1 MKRRKKKME
10 INVKDNSV
18 QEVREEKKEILL
30 ESNHAEVK
38 PEVISHILHDMAQV
52 LEKSYGPTGASTLM
66 ITGDKENAMG
76 TMTKDGFTLLSK
88 TKYFHPLPVAL
99 KKLLLNSML
108 GVLKTASDGTTTTT
122 LLIDKMYASMHN
134 NFKGMKIPAQVFQN
148 IAKGVVKDIIE
159 EIDNIAMYGKAN
171 IEDLFG
177 IIETTTNN
185 DEELADTLKEA
196 VNEVTD
202 GGRYLNDISLTFK
215 QDGTV
220 QGSKYEIKEG
230 YTIPASPIGFPRA
243 VLRRKVIPI
252 IVNSNIGTGETIRAL
267 ITLYTALG
275 RSYAQTIKQ
284 GVDMNQ
290 LPPVLLITYN
300 LQYKEVLEREMVLFA
315 NQLKEEFDLNYVP
328 VYILEFNYDGS
339 LMSLNEHRDF
349 EYLIGQTQAYEL
361 DKKVKDIFP
370 DDTNLPEEKKEE
382 SVVKYVFDR
391 FISGK
396 MQTIDAIISKSSTT
410 LYNFNEER
418 KEELK
423 KSLEEEIED
432 NSSDKEKVELL
443 QRRLRRVSGK
453 YAEITIGG
461 ENSWDIG
468 RKVDAIED
476 SLGAIRAA
484 ISSGVCGGMSTLI
497 MKVYNRVAHK
507 YRGRTHQFV
516 ILNDIYNAYHS
527 LFDILLTN
535 AGVPPRTFETHQS
548 GIIQPVGF
556 IDSHYGVY
564 FDIDELLKE
573 FDSRKSI
580 RFSFDIHSILNAIT
594 KGKEVKSADHIA
606 FHVLNSIDGEK
617 RILEASVQAVLSLI
631 SMNQI
636 TMPDQYDVAAYTTN
650 TL

>member
-1 MKRRKKKME
+1 
-10 INVKDNSV
+10 
-18 QEVREEKKEILL
+18 
-30 ESNHAEVK
+30 
-38 PEVISHILHDMAQV
+38 
-52 LEKSYGPTGASTLM
+52 
-66 ITGDKENAMG
+66 
-76 TMTKDGFTLLSK
+76 
-88 TKYFHPLPVAL
+88 
-99 KKLLLNSML
+99 
-108 GVLKTASDGTTTTT
+108 
-122 LLIDKMYASMHN
+122 
-134 NFKGMKIPAQVFQN
+134 
-148 IAKGVVKDIIE
+148 
-159 EIDNIAMYGKAN
+159 
-171 IEDLFG
+171 
-177 IIETTTNN
+177 
-185 DEELADTLKEA
+185 
-196 VNEVTD
+196 
-202 GGRYLNDISLTFK
+202 
-215 QDGTV
+215 
-220 QGSKYEIKEG
+220 
-230 YTIPASPIGFPRA
+230 
-243 VLRRKVIPI
+243 
-252 IVNSNIGTGETIRAL
+252 
-267 ITLYTALG
+267 
-275 RSYAQTIKQ
+275 
-284 GVDMNQ
+284 
-290 LPPVLLITYN
+290 
-300 LQYKEVLEREMVLFA
+300 
-315 NQLKEEFDLNYVP
+315 
-328 VYILEFNYDGS
+328 
-339 LMSLNEHRDF
+339 MSLNEHRDF

-432 NSSDKEKVELL
+432 NISDKEKVELL

-535 AGVPPRTFETHQS
+535 AGVPPRTFVQHES
-548 GIIQPVGF
+548 SIIQPVGF
-556 IDSHYGVY
+556 IDTHYGVY

-594 KGKEVKSADHIA
+594 KGKEVKSQDHVA

>member
-1 MKRRKKKME
+1 ME
-10 INVKDNSV
+10 VKLNDKSV
-18 QEVREEKKEILL
+18 VDTRYEIKEVLL

-38 PEVISHILHDMAQV
+38 PEVISHILHDMAKV

-66 ITGDKENAMG
+66 ITGDKENAYG

-122 LLIDKMYASMHN
+122 LLIDKLYTSMYT
-134 NFKGMKIPAQVFQN
+134 NFKGMGVPAQVYQN
-148 IAKGVVKDIIE
+148 MAKGVVKDIIE
-159 EIDNIAMYGKAN
+159 EIDKIAPYGKAN

-177 IIETTTNN
+177 IIDTTTNN
-185 DEELADTLKEA
+185 DEELANTLREA
-196 VNEVTD
+196 INEVTD

-220 QGSKYEIKEG
+220 QGSKYEVKEG
-230 YTIPASPIGFPRA
+230 YTIPASPIGFPKA
-243 VLRRKVIPI
+243 VLRSKVIPI
-252 IVNSNIGTGETIRAL
+252 IVNNNIGTGETIRAL
-267 ITLYTALG
+267 MTLYTALG
-275 RSYAQTIKQ
+275 RSYAETIKQ
-284 GVDMNQ
+284 GVNINQ
-290 LPPVLLITYN
+290 LPPVMLITYN

-328 VYILEFNYDGS
+328 VYILEYNYDGT
-339 LMSLNEHRDF
+339 LLSLNEHKDF

-370 DDTNLPEEKKEE
+370 DDTNLSDERKEE

-396 MQTIDAIISKSSTT
+396 MQTVDAIISKSSTT
-410 LYNFNEER
+410 LYNFNEDR
-418 KEELK
+418 KHELET
-423 KSLEEEIED
+423 SLKEEIED
-432 NSSDKEKVELL
+432 NASDKEKVELL
-443 QRRLRRVSGK
+443 QRRLRRVTGK
-453 YAEITIGG
+453 YAEITVGG

-468 RKVDAIED
+468 RKADAIED

-497 MKVYNRVAHK
+497 IKVYNRVMNK
-507 YRGRTHQFV
+507 YRGRAHQFA
-516 ILNDIYNAYHS
+516 ILHDIYNAYCD
-527 LFDILLTN
+527 LFDTLLTN
-535 AGVPPRTFETHQS
+535 AGVEPREYIDDEN
-548 GIIQPVGF
+548 GKLKIKGF
-556 IDSHYGVY
+556 INETYYSTY
-564 FDIDELLKE
+564 FGIDELLEE

-580 RFSFDIHSILNAIT
+580 RFSFDIHSILDAIT
-594 KGKEVKSADHIA
+594 KGREVKSEDHVA

-636 TMPDQYDVAAYTTN
+636 TMPDQYDVTAYNTN

>member
-1 MKRRKKKME
+1 ME
-10 INVKDNSV
+10 VKISDNSV
-18 QEVREEKKEILL
+18 QETNQKIKKEILL

-38 PEVISHILHDMAQV
+38 PEVISHILHDMANV

-66 ITGDKENAMG
+66 ITGDKENAYG

-122 LLIDKMYASMHN
+122 LLIDKLYTSMYT
-134 NFKGMKIPAQVFQN
+134 NFKGMGVPAQVYQN
-148 IAKGVVKDIIE
+148 MAKSVVKDIIE
-159 EIDNIAMYGKAN
+159 EIDKIAPYGKAN
-171 IEDLFG
+171 IEDIFG
-177 IIETTTNN
+177 IIDTTTNN
-185 DEELADTLKEA
+185 DEELANTLREA

-202 GGRYLNDISLTFK
+202 GGRYLNDIALTFK

-230 YTIPASPIGFPRA
+230 YTIPVSPIGFPRA

-252 IVNSNIGTGETIRAL
+252 IVNNNIGTGETIRAL
-267 ITLYTALG
+267 MTLYSALG

-284 GVDMNQ
+284 GVDINQ
-290 LPPVLLITYN
+290 LPPVILITYN

-328 VYILEFNYDGS
+328 VYILEFNNDGS
-339 LMSLNEHRDF
+339 LMSLKEHQDF

-370 DDTNLPEEKKEE
+370 DDTNLPEEKQEE

-396 MQTIDAIISKSSTT
+396 MQTVDAIISRSSTT
-410 LYNFNEER
+410 LYNFNEAR

-423 KSLEEEIED
+423 KSLEEDIED
-432 NSSDKEKVELL
+432 NTSDVEKVEFLK
-443 QRRLRRVSGK
+443 RRLRRVTGK
-453 YAEITIGG
+453 YAEITVGG

-468 RKVDAIED
+468 RKADAIED

-484 ISSGVCGGMSTLI
+484 IASGVCGGMSTLI
-497 MKVYNRVAHK
+497 MKVYNRVMNR
-507 YRGRTHQFV
+507 YRGMKHKFT
-516 ILNDIYNAYHS
+516 ILYDIFDAYCS
-527 LFDILLTN
+527 LFDTLLTN
-535 AGVPPRTFETHQS
+535 AGVKPREYIDDEN
-548 GIIQPVGF
+548 GKIKIKGF
-556 IDSHYGVY
+556 INDIRYNMY
-564 FDIDELLKE
+564 FGIDELLKE
-573 FDSRKSI
+573 FDSRRSI

-594 KGKEVKSADHIA
+594 KGKEVKSEDHVA

-636 TMPDQYDVAAYTTN
+636 TMPDQYDVSSYN
-650 TL
+650 VGTL

>member
-1 MKRRKKKME
+1 ME

-18 QEVREEKKEILL
+18 QEVRKEILL

-122 LLIDKMYASMHN
+122 LLIDKLYASMYN

>member
-1 MKRRKKKME
+1 ME
-10 INVKDNSV
+10 VKISDNSV
-18 QEVREEKKEILL
+18 QETNQKIKKEILL

-38 PEVISHILHDMAQV
+38 PEVISHILHDMANV

-66 ITGDKENAMG
+66 ITGDKENAYG

-122 LLIDKMYASMHN
+122 LLIDKLYTSMYT
-134 NFKGMKIPAQVFQN
+134 NFKGMGVPAQVYQN
-148 IAKGVVKDIIE
+148 MAKSVVKDIIE
-159 EIDNIAMYGKAN
+159 EIDKIAPYGKAN
-171 IEDLFG
+171 IEDIFG
-177 IIETTTNN
+177 IIDTTTNN
-185 DEELADTLKEA
+185 DEELANTLREA

-202 GGRYLNDISLTFK
+202 GGRYLNDIALTFK

-230 YTIPASPIGFPRA
+230 YTIPVSPIGFPRA

-252 IVNSNIGTGETIRAL
+252 IVNNNIGTGETIRAL
-267 ITLYTALG
+267 MTLYSALG

-284 GVDMNQ
+284 GVDINQ
-290 LPPVLLITYN
+290 LPPVMLITYN

-328 VYILEFNYDGS
+328 VYILEFNNDGS
-339 LMSLNEHRDF
+339 LMSLKEHQDF

-370 DDTNLPEEKKEE
+370 DDTNLPEEKQEE

-396 MQTIDAIISKSSTT
+396 MQTVDAIISRSSTT
-410 LYNFNEER
+410 LYNFNEAR
-418 KEELK
+418 KEELR
-423 KSLEEEIED
+423 KSLEEDIED
-432 NSSDKEKVELL
+432 NTSDVEKVEFLK
-443 QRRLRRVSGK
+443 RRLRRVTGK
-453 YAEITIGG
+453 YAEITVGG

-468 RKVDAIED
+468 RKADAIED

-484 ISSGVCGGMSTLI
+484 IASGVCGGMSTLI
-497 MKVYNRVAHK
+497 MKVYNRVMNK
-507 YRGRTHQFV
+507 YRGKKHQFV
-516 ILNDIYNAYHS
+516 ILLDIFNAYCD
-527 LFDILLTN
+527 LFDTLLTN
-535 AGVPPRTFETHQS
+535 AGVKPREYVDDEN
-548 GIIQPVGF
+548 GKIKIKGF
-556 IDSHYGVY
+556 INEIRYQMY
-564 FDIDELLKE
+564 FGIDELLKE
-573 FDSRKSI
+573 FDSRQSI

-594 KGKEVKSADHIA
+594 KGKEVKSEDHVA

-636 TMPDQYDVAAYTTN
+636 TMPDQYDVSSYN
-650 TL
+650 VGTL

>member
-1 MKRRKKKME
+1 
-10 INVKDNSV
+10 
-18 QEVREEKKEILL
+18 
-30 ESNHAEVK
+30 
-38 PEVISHILHDMAQV
+38 
-52 LEKSYGPTGASTLM
+52 
-66 ITGDKENAMG
+66 
-76 TMTKDGFTLLSK
+76 
-88 TKYFHPLPVAL
+88 
-99 KKLLLNSML
+99 
-108 GVLKTASDGTTTTT
+108 
-122 LLIDKMYASMHN
+122 
-134 NFKGMKIPAQVFQN
+134 
-148 IAKGVVKDIIE
+148 
-159 EIDNIAMYGKAN
+159 
-171 IEDLFG
+171 
-177 IIETTTNN
+177 
-185 DEELADTLKEA
+185 
-196 VNEVTD
+196 
-202 GGRYLNDISLTFK
+202 
-215 QDGTV
+215 
-220 QGSKYEIKEG
+220 
-230 YTIPASPIGFPRA
+230 
-243 VLRRKVIPI
+243 
-252 IVNSNIGTGETIRAL
+252 
-267 ITLYTALG
+267 
-275 RSYAQTIKQ
+275 
-284 GVDMNQ
+284 MNQ

-432 NSSDKEKVELL
+432 NISDKEKVELL

-556 IDSHYGVY
+556 IDTHYGVY

>member
-1 MKRRKKKME
+1 ME
-10 INVKDNSV
+10 VKISDNSV
-18 QEVREEKKEILL
+18 QETNQKIKKEILL

-38 PEVISHILHDMAQV
+38 PEVISHILHDMANV

-66 ITGDKENAMG
+66 ITGDKENAYG

-122 LLIDKMYASMHN
+122 LLIDKLYTSMYT
-134 NFKGMKIPAQVFQN
+134 NFKGMGVPAQVYQN
-148 IAKGVVKDIIE
+148 MAKGVVKDIIE
-159 EIDNIAMYGKAN
+159 EIDKIAPYGKAN
-171 IEDLFG
+171 IEDIFG
-177 IIETTTNN
+177 IIDTTTNN
-185 DEELADTLKEA
+185 DEELANTLREA

-202 GGRYLNDISLTFK
+202 GGRYLNDIALTFK

-230 YTIPASPIGFPRA
+230 YTIPVSPIGFPRA

-252 IVNSNIGTGETIRAL
+252 IVNNNIGTGETIRAL
-267 ITLYTALG
+267 MTLYSALG

-284 GVDMNQ
+284 GVDINQ
-290 LPPVLLITYN
+290 LPPVMLITYN

-315 NQLKEEFDLNYVP
+315 NQLKEEFDLNHVP
-328 VYILEFNYDGS
+328 VYILEFNNDGS
-339 LMSLNEHRDF
+339 LMSLKEHQDF

-370 DDTNLPEEKKEE
+370 DDTNLPEEKQEE

-396 MQTIDAIISKSSTT
+396 MQTVDAIISRSSTT
-410 LYNFNEER
+410 LYNFNEAR
-418 KEELK
+418 KEELR
-423 KSLEEEIED
+423 KSLEEDIED
-432 NSSDKEKVELL
+432 NASDVEKVEFLK
-443 QRRLRRVSGK
+443 RRLRRVTGK
-453 YAEITIGG
+453 YAEITVGG

-468 RKVDAIED
+468 RKADAIED

-484 ISSGVCGGMSTLI
+484 IASGVCGGMSTLI
-497 MKVYNRVAHK
+497 MKVYNRVMDK
-507 YRGRTHQFV
+507 YRGKKHQFV
-516 ILNDIYNAYHS
+516 ILLDIFNAYCD
-527 LFDILLTN
+527 LFDTLLTN
-535 AGVPPRTFETHQS
+535 AGVKPREYVDDEN
-548 GIIQPVGF
+548 GKIKIKGF
-556 IDSHYGVY
+556 INDIRYNMY
-564 FDIDELLKE
+564 FGIDELLEE
-573 FDSRKSI
+573 FDSRQSI

-594 KGKEVKSADHIA
+594 KGKEVKSEDHVA

-636 TMPDQYDVAAYTTN
+636 TMPDQYDVSSYN
-650 TL
+650 VGTL

>member
-1 MKRRKKKME
+1 
-10 INVKDNSV
+10 
-18 QEVREEKKEILL
+18 
-30 ESNHAEVK
+30 
-38 PEVISHILHDMAQV
+38 
-52 LEKSYGPTGASTLM
+52 
-66 ITGDKENAMG
+66 
-76 TMTKDGFTLLSK
+76 
-88 TKYFHPLPVAL
+88 
-99 KKLLLNSML
+99 
-108 GVLKTASDGTTTTT
+108 
-122 LLIDKMYASMHN
+122 
-134 NFKGMKIPAQVFQN
+134 
-148 IAKGVVKDIIE
+148 
-159 EIDNIAMYGKAN
+159 
-171 IEDLFG
+171 
-177 IIETTTNN
+177 
-185 DEELADTLKEA
+185 
-196 VNEVTD
+196 
-202 GGRYLNDISLTFK
+202 
-215 QDGTV
+215 
-220 QGSKYEIKEG
+220 
-230 YTIPASPIGFPRA
+230 
-243 VLRRKVIPI
+243 
-252 IVNSNIGTGETIRAL
+252 
-267 ITLYTALG
+267 
-275 RSYAQTIKQ
+275 
-284 GVDMNQ
+284 MNQ

-516 ILNDIYNAYHS
+516 ILNDIYNAYCD
-527 LFDILLTN
+527 LFDILLRN
-535 AGVPPRTFETHQS
+535 AGVLPRTFEHHKS

-556 IDSHYGVY
+556 IDTHYGVY

>member
-1 MKRRKKKME
+1 ME
-10 INVKDNSV
+10 VKIKDNSV
-18 QEVREEKKEILL
+18 QEIKKEVML

-38 PEVISHILHDMAQV
+38 PEVISHILHDMANV

-66 ITGDKENAMG
+66 ITGEKENAFG

-122 LLIDKMYASMHN
+122 LLIDKLYASMYT

-159 EIDNIAMYGKAN
+159 EIDNIAPYGKAN
-171 IEDLFG
+171 IEDIFG
-177 IIETTTNN
+177 IIDTTTNN
-185 DEELADTLKEA
+185 DEELAETLREA

-202 GGRYLNDISLTFK
+202 GGRYLNDIALTFK
-215 QDGTV
+215 QDGTI

-252 IVNSNIGTGETIRAL
+252 IVNNNIGTGETIRAL

-290 LPPVLLITYN
+290 LPPVILITYN

-328 VYILEFNYDGS
+328 VYILEFNNDGS
-339 LMSLNEHRDF
+339 LMSLKEHQDF

-370 DDTNLPEEKKEE
+370 DDTNLPEEKQEE

-396 MQTIDAIISKSSTT
+396 MQTVDAIISKSSTT
-410 LYNFNEER
+410 LYNFNEAR
-418 KEELK
+418 KEELR
-423 KSLEEEIED
+423 KSLEEDIED
-432 NSSDKEKVELL
+432 NASDIEKVEFLK
-443 QRRLRRVSGK
+443 RRLRRVSGK

-468 RKVDAIED
+468 RKADAIED

-484 ISSGVCGGMSTLI
+484 IASGVCGGMSTLI
-497 MKVYNRVAHK
+497 MKVFNRVANK
-507 YRGRTHQFV
+507 YRGKAHQYV
-516 ILNDIYNAYHS
+516 ILMDIFNAYCD
-527 LFDILLTN
+527 LFDTLLTN
-535 AGVPPRTFETHQS
+535 AGVKAREFVHNEN
-548 GIIQPVGF
+548 GALQPVGF
-556 IDSHYGVY
+556 IKEHYSIY
-564 FDIDELLKE
+564 FGIDKLLE
-573 FDSRKSI
+573 EYDERKSI

-594 KGKEVKSADHIA
+594 KGREVKSEDHVA

-636 TMPDQYDVAAYTTN
+636 TMPDQYDVMSYNTN

>member
-1 MKRRKKKME
+1 ME
-10 INVKDNSV
+10 VKINDKSV
-18 QEVREEKKEILL
+18 VDTKGEIKEVLL

-38 PEVISHILHDMAQV
+38 PEVISHILHDMAKV

-66 ITGDKENAMG
+66 ITGEKENAYG

-122 LLIDKMYASMHN
+122 LLIDKLYTSMYT

-159 EIDNIAMYGKAN
+159 EIDKIAPYGKAN
-171 IEDLFG
+171 IEDIFG

-185 DEELADTLKEA
+185 DEELANTLKEA

-220 QGSKYEIKEG
+220 QGSKYEVKEG

-252 IVNSNIGTGETIRAL
+252 IVNNNIGTGETIRAL
-267 ITLYTALG
+267 MALYTALG
-275 RSYAQTIKQ
+275 RSYAETIKQ
-284 GVDMNQ
+284 GVNINQ

-328 VYILEFNYDGS
+328 VYILEFNYDGT
-339 LMSLNEHRDF
+339 LLSLNEHKDF

-391 FISGK
+391 FIDGK
-396 MQTIDAIISKSSTT
+396 MQTVDAIISKSSTT
-410 LYNFNEER
+410 LYNFNEDR
-418 KEELK
+418 KNELET
-423 KSLEEEIED
+423 SLKEEIED
-432 NSSDKEKVELL
+432 NREDKEKIELL
-443 QRRLRRVSGK
+443 TRRLRRVSGK

-468 RKVDAIED
+468 RKADAIED

-484 ISSGVCGGMSTLI
+484 LASGVCGGMSTLI
-497 MKVYNRVAHK
+497 MKVHNRVAEK
-507 YRGRTHQFV
+507 YIGKKHQYA
-516 ILNDIYNAYHS
+516 ILHDIYKAYRE

-535 AGVPPRTFETHQS
+535 AGVPPREFVTHES
-548 GIIQPVGF
+548 GVIQPKGF
-556 IDSHYGVY
+556 IDMRYCEY
-564 FDIDELLKE
+564 FDIDDLLKE
-573 FDSRKSI
+573 FHSRQSI

-594 KGKEVKSADHIA
+594 NGDNVESKDHIA

-636 TMPDQYDVAAYTTN
+636 TMPDQYDVIAYNTN

>member
-1 MKRRKKKME
+1 ME

-18 QEVREEKKEILL
+18 QEVRKEILL

-122 LLIDKMYASMHN
+122 LLIDKMYTSMYN

-159 EIDNIAMYGKAN
+159 EIDNISMYGKAN

-535 AGVPPRTFETHQS
+535 AGVPPRTFQQHES

-556 IDSHYGVY
+556 IDTHYGVY

-594 KGKEVKSADHIA
+594 KGKEVKSQDHVA

>member
-1 MKRRKKKME
+1 MEMKV
-10 INVKDNSV
+10 NDNSV
-18 QEVREEKKEILL
+18 QETKKEILL

-38 PEVISHILHDMAQV
+38 PEVISHILHDMANV
-52 LEKSYGPTGASTLM
+52 LEKSYGPTGAATLM

-122 LLIDKMYASMHN
+122 LLIDKLYASMHN
-134 NFKGMKIPAQVFQN
+134 NFKAMKIPAQVFQN

-159 EIDNIAMYGKAN
+159 EIDNISMYGKAN

-196 VNEVTD
+196 VNEVTE

-267 ITLYTALG
+267 MTLYTALG
-275 RSYAQTIKQ
+275 RSYAETVKQ
-284 GVDMNQ
+284 GANINQ

-315 NQLKEEFDLNYVP
+315 NQLQEEFDLNAVP
-328 VYILEFNYDGS
+328 IYILEFNYDGT

-396 MQTIDAIISKSSTT
+396 MQTVDAIISKSSTT
-410 LYNFNEER
+410 LYNFNEAR

-484 ISSGVCGGMSTLI
+484 IASGVCGGMSTLV

-535 AGVPPRTFETHQS
+535 AGVPPRRFEHHQS

-594 KGKEVKSADHIA
+594 KGKEVKSEDHVA

-636 TMPDQYDVAAYTTN
+636 TMPDQYDVSAYNTN

>member
-1 MKRRKKKME
+1 MEVKVNDKSVVDTRNERK
-10 INVKDNSV
+10 
-18 QEVREEKKEILL
+18 EVLL

-38 PEVISHILHDMAQV
+38 PEVISHILHDMAKV

-66 ITGDKENAMG
+66 ITGEKENAYG

-122 LLIDKMYASMHN
+122 LLIDKLYTSMYT
-134 NFKGMKIPAQVFQN
+134 NFKGMKIPAQVYQN
-148 IAKGVVKDIIE
+148 MAKGVVKDIIE
-159 EIDNIAMYGKAN
+159 EIDK

-177 IIETTTNN
+177 IIDTTTNN
-185 DEELADTLKEA
+185 DEELANTLREA

-220 QGSKYEIKEG
+220 QGSKYEVKEG

-243 VLRRKVIPI
+243 VFRRKVIPI
-252 IVNSNIGTGETIRAL
+252 IVNNNIGTGETIRAL
-267 ITLYTALG
+267 MALYTALG
-275 RSYAQTIKQ
+275 RSYAETIKQ
-284 GVDMNQ
+284 GVNINQ
-290 LPPVLLITYN
+290 LPPVILITYN

-328 VYILEFNYDGS
+328 VYILEYNFDGS
-339 LMSLNEHRDF
+339 LISNLEHRDF

-370 DDTNLPEEKKEE
+370 DDTNLSDERKEE
-382 SVVKYVFDR
+382 TVIKYVFDR

-396 MQTIDAIISKSSTT
+396 MQTVDAIVSKSSTT
-410 LYNFNEER
+410 LYNFNEDR
-418 KEELK
+418 KHELK
-423 KSLEEEIED
+423 LSLSEEIED
-432 NSSDKEKVELL
+432 NASDKDKVELL
-443 QRRLRRVSGK
+443 QRRLRRVTGK
-453 YAEITIGG
+453 YAEITVGG

-468 RKVDAIED
+468 RKADAIED

-497 MKVYNRVAHK
+497 MKVYNRVMNK
-507 YRGRTHQFV
+507 YRGRTHQFT
-516 ILNDIYNAYHS
+516 ILYDIYNAYCE

-535 AGVPPRTFETHQS
+535 AGVEPREYIDDEKGH
-548 GIIQPVGF
+548 IKIKGF
-556 IDSHYGVY
+556 INDRYSSY
-564 FDIDELLKE
+564 FDIDSLLEE
-573 FDSRKSI
+573 FDSRKSM
-580 RFSFDIHSILNAIT
+580 RFSFDIHSILNTIT
-594 KGKEVKSADHIA
+594 KGGKVESKDHVA

-636 TMPDQYDVAAYTTN
+636 TMPDQYDVTAYNTN
-650 TL
+650 SL

>member
-1 MKRRKKKME
+1 ME

-18 QEVREEKKEILL
+18 QEERKEILL

-38 PEVISHILHDMAQV
+38 SEVISHILHDMAQV

-122 LLIDKMYASMHN
+122 LLIDKLYASMHN
-134 NFKGMKIPAQVFQN
+134 NFKAMKIPAQVFQN

-159 EIDNIAMYGKAN
+159 EIDNIAMYGEAN

-396 MQTIDAIISKSSTT
+396 MQTVDAIISKSSTT

-535 AGVPPRTFETHQS
+535 AGVPPRTFETHES

-573 FDSRKSI
+573 FDAMKSI

>member
-1 MKRRKKKME
+1 ME
-10 INVKDNSV
+10 IKIKDNSV
-18 QEVREEKKEILL
+18 QEEKKEILL

-134 NFKGMKIPAQVFQN
+134 NFKAMKIPAQVFQN

-159 EIDNIAMYGKAN
+159 EIDNISMYGKAN

-516 ILNDIYNAYHS
+516 ILNDIYNAYCD
-527 LFDILLTN
+527 LFDILLRN
-535 AGVPPRTFETHQS
+535 AGVPPREYVDNEK
-548 GIIQPVGF
+548 GDIEIKGF
-556 IDSHYGVY
+556 INGRYSTY
-564 FDIDELLKE
+564 FDIDSLLE
-573 FDSRKSI
+573 VFGSRQSM
-580 RFSFDIHSILNAIT
+580 RFSFDIHSILNSIT
-594 KGKEVKSADHIA
+594 KGREVKHDDHIA

>member
-1 MKRRKKKME
+1 ME
-10 INVKDNSV
+10 VKISDNSV
-18 QEVREEKKEILL
+18 QETNQKIKKEILL

-38 PEVISHILHDMAQV
+38 PEVISHILHDMANV

-66 ITGDKENAMG
+66 ITGDKENAYG

-122 LLIDKMYASMHN
+122 LLIDKLYTSMYT
-134 NFKGMKIPAQVFQN
+134 NFKGMGVPAQVYQN
-148 IAKGVVKDIIE
+148 MAKSVVKDIIE
-159 EIDNIAMYGKAN
+159 EIDKIAPYGKAN
-171 IEDLFG
+171 IEDIFG
-177 IIETTTNN
+177 IIDTTTNN
-185 DEELADTLKEA
+185 DEELANTLREA

-202 GGRYLNDISLTFK
+202 GGRYLNDIALTFK

-230 YTIPASPIGFPRA
+230 YTIPVSPIGFPRA

-252 IVNSNIGTGETIRAL
+252 IVNNNIGTGETIRAL
-267 ITLYTALG
+267 MTLYSALG

-284 GVDMNQ
+284 GVDINQ
-290 LPPVLLITYN
+290 LPPVILITYN

-328 VYILEFNYDGS
+328 VYILEFNNDGS
-339 LMSLNEHRDF
+339 LMSLKEHQDF

-370 DDTNLPEEKKEE
+370 DDTNLPEEKQEE

-396 MQTIDAIISKSSTT
+396 MQTVDAIISRSSTT
-410 LYNFNEER
+410 LYNFNEAR
-418 KEELK
+418 KEELR
-423 KSLEEEIED
+423 KSLEEDIED
-432 NSSDKEKVELL
+432 NASDVEKVEFLK
-443 QRRLRRVSGK
+443 RRLRRVTGK
-453 YAEITIGG
+453 YAEITVGG

-468 RKVDAIED
+468 RKADAIED

-484 ISSGVCGGMSTLI
+484 IASGVCGGMSTLI
-497 MKVYNRVAHK
+497 MKVYNRVMNK
-507 YRGRTHQFV
+507 YRGKKHQFV
-516 ILNDIYNAYHS
+516 ILLDIFNAYCD
-527 LFDILLTN
+527 LFDTLLTN
-535 AGVPPRTFETHQS
+535 AGVKPREYVDDEN
-548 GIIQPVGF
+548 GKIKIKGF
-556 IDSHYGVY
+556 INEIRYQMY
-564 FDIDELLKE
+564 FGIDELLKE
-573 FDSRKSI
+573 FDSRQSI

-594 KGKEVKSADHIA
+594 KGKEVKSEDHVA

-636 TMPDQYDVAAYTTN
+636 TMPDQYDVSSYN
-650 TL
+650 VGTL

>member
-18 QEVREEKKEILL
+18 QEERKEILL

-122 LLIDKMYASMHN
+122 LLIDKLYASMHN
-134 NFKGMKIPAQVFQN
+134 NFKAMKIPAQVFQN

-159 EIDNIAMYGKAN
+159 EIDNIAMYGEAN

-267 ITLYTALG
+267 MTLYTALG
-275 RSYAQTIKQ
+275 RSYAETIKQ
-284 GVDMNQ
+284 GVNINQ

-315 NQLKEEFDLNYVP
+315 NQLKEEFDLNTVP

-396 MQTIDAIISKSSTT
+396 MQTVDAIISKSSTT

-556 IDSHYGVY
+556 IDTHYSVY

>member
-18 QEVREEKKEILL
+18 QEERKEILL

-215 QDGTV
+215 QDGTI

-252 IVNSNIGTGETIRAL
+252 IVNNNIGTGETIRAL

-556 IDSHYGVY
+556 IDTHYGVY

>member
-1 MKRRKKKME
+1 MEMKV
-10 INVKDNSV
+10 NDNSV
-18 QEVREEKKEILL
+18 QKIKKEILL

-38 PEVISHILHDMAQV
+38 PEVISHILHDMANV

-66 ITGDKENAMG
+66 ITGEKENAYG

-88 TKYFHPLPVAL
+88 TKYFHPLPIAL

-122 LLIDKMYASMHN
+122 LLIDKLYASMHN
-134 NFKGMKIPAQVFQN
+134 NFKAMKIPAQVFQN

-159 EIDNIAMYGKAN
+159 EIDNIAPYGKAN
-171 IEDLFG
+171 IEDIFG
-177 IIETTTNN
+177 IIDTTTNN
-185 DEELADTLKEA
+185 DEELAETLREA

-202 GGRYLNDISLTFK
+202 GGKYLNDISLTFK

-243 VLRRKVIPI
+243 VLRRKAIPI
-252 IVNSNIGTGETIRAL
+252 LVNNNIGTGETIRAL
-267 ITLYTALG
+267 MTLYTALG

-284 GVDMNQ
+284 GVDINQ
-290 LPPVLLITYN
+290 LPPVILITYH

-328 VYILEFNYDGS
+328 VYILEFNNDGS
-339 LMSLNEHRDF
+339 LMSLKEHQDF

-370 DDTNLPEEKKEE
+370 DDTNLSEERKEE
-382 SVVKYVFDR
+382 SVIKYVFDR

-410 LYNFNEER
+410 LYNFNEAR
-418 KEELK
+418 KAELS

-432 NSSDKEKVELL
+432 NSDDTEKVEFLK
-443 QRRLRRVSGK
+443 RRLRRITGK
-453 YAEITIGG
+453 YAEITVGG

-468 RKVDAIED
+468 RKADAIED

-497 MKVYNRVAHK
+497 MKVYGRVADK
-507 YRGRTHQFV
+507 YRGRVHQFV
-516 ILNDIYNAYHS
+516 ILDDIFNAYCS
-527 LFDILLTN
+527 LFDTLLTN
-535 AGVPPRTFETHQS
+535 AGVAPREYIDDEN
-548 GIIQPVGF
+548 GNIKIKGF
-556 IDSHYGVY
+556 IDGYYSTY
-564 FDIDELLKE
+564 FGIDELLEK
-573 FDSRKSI
+573 FDSEKSM
-580 RFSFDIHSILNAIT
+580 RFSFDIHSILSAIT
-594 KGKEVKSADHIA
+594 KGKEVKSVDHIS
-606 FHVLNSIDGEK
+606 FYVLNSIDGEK

-636 TMPDQYDVAAYTTN
+636 TMPDQYDVAAYNTN

>member
-1 MKRRKKKME
+1 ME

-18 QEVREEKKEILL
+18 QEERKEILL

-38 PEVISHILHDMAQV
+38 PEAISHILHDMANV

-122 LLIDKMYASMHN
+122 LLIDKLYASMHN
-134 NFKGMKIPAQVFQN
+134 NFKAMKIPAQVFQN

-159 EIDNIAMYGKAN
+159 EIDNISMYGKAN

-202 GGRYLNDISLTFK
+202 GGRYLDDISLTFK

-252 IVNSNIGTGETIRAL
+252 LVNNNIGTGETIRAL
-267 ITLYTALG
+267 MALYTALG
-275 RSYAQTIKQ
+275 RSYAQTMKQ
-284 GVDMNQ
+284 GVDINQ
-290 LPPVLLITYN
+290 LPPVILITYH

-328 VYILEFNYDGS
+328 VYILEFNNDGS
-339 LMSLNEHRDF
+339 LMSLKEHQDF

-396 MQTIDAIISKSSTT
+396 MQTVDAIISKSSTT
-410 LYNFNEER
+410 LYNFNEDR
-418 KEELK
+418 KNELS
-423 KSLEEEIED
+423 KSLEEEIAD
-432 NSSDKEKVELL
+432 NASDTEKVEFLK
-443 QRRLRRVSGK
+443 RRLRRVSGK

-535 AGVPPRTFETHQS
+535 AGVPPRTFVQHES

-556 IDSHYGVY
+556 IDTHYGVY